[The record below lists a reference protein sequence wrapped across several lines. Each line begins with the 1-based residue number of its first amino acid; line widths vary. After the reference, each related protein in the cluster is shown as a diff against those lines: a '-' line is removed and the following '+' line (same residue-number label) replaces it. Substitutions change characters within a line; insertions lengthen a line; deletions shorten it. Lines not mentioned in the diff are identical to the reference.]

1 MKVKAKFIMGF
12 FLIVAPL
19 AWLAVAGFE
28 EGKAYYLTVSELDGY
43 GTKAVGMRLKV
54 AGFVVPG
61 SIARRDGGFH
71 FQLQEEGAMVDVVYV
86 GTEPIPDTFTDE
98 AQAVAEGI
106 ITEDGV
112 FHAKHIQAK
121 CASKYEAEY
130 GAASGASDSY

>member
-1 MKVKAKFIMGF
+1 MKIKAKFIMGF
-12 FLIVAPL
+12 FLIVVPL

-28 EGKAYYLTVSELDGY
+28 EGKAYYLTVSELEGY
-43 GTKAVGMRLKV
+43 GTEAVGMRLKV

-61 SIARRDGGFH
+61 SIARRDGGVH

-86 GTEPIPDTFTDE
+86 GSAPIPDTFTDE

-106 ITEDGV
+106 LTEDGV
-112 FHAKHIQAK
+112 FQAKHIQAK

-130 GAASGASDSY
+130 GAASPSDSY